1 MSTFPPLPWMDP
13 ESMQHMVQQQNLH
26 LCGCLAVLASYAEAD
41 GTIAFSKAVE
51 CLMAA
56 PEMNERK
63 AKKSLSRLVEAGWV
77 TQTDEVVSITGY
89 GSSTAPDYV
98 RKTPD

>member
-1 MSTFPPLPWMDP
+1 MNTFPPLPWMDP
-13 ESMQHMVQQQNLH
+13 EAMQHMVQQQNLH

-56 PEMNERK
+56 PDMNERK
-63 AKKSLSRLVEAGWV
+63 AKKSLFRLAEAGWV
-77 TQTDEVVSITGY
+77 TQTDDVVSITGY
-89 GSSTAPDYV
+89 GSSTPPDYA
-98 RKTPD
+98 RKKPD